1 MGSTMS
7 SNSAATAEETT
18 APGGLRGVERALDV
32 LELLARWGEGGVSEL
47 AVELDVHK
55 STTFRVLG
63 ALESRGL
70 VDQAEDRGKY
80 RLGWGL
86 VRLAGAVSARMD
98 ITSPAR
104 PVVARLSDDIG
115 ETVNI
120 AVLIEHF
127 AVNVDQALGPAAIS
141 AMNWVGRQTPLH
153 ATSSGKVLLA
163 NAAPVERTR
172 LVKAIGLAAYTA
184 ETITD
189 AGQLEQQLQEI
200 LDQGY
205 ATTEGEYEDG
215 LNAVAVPVRDARGM
229 VVAALSASGP
239 SYRLTA
245 DRMEEQASLMKD
257 AGERISQRLGY
268 IGN

>member
-1 MGSTMS
+1 
-7 SNSAATAEETT
+7 
-18 APGGLRGVERALDV
+18 
-32 LELLARWGEGGVSEL
+32 
-47 AVELDVHK
+47 
-55 STTFRVLG
+55 
-63 ALESRGL
+63 
-70 VDQAEDRGKY
+70 
-80 RLGWGL
+80 
-86 VRLAGAVSARMD
+86 
-98 ITSPAR
+98 
-104 PVVARLSDDIG
+104 
-115 ETVNI
+115 
-120 AVLIEHF
+120 
-127 AVNVDQALGPAAIS
+127 
-141 AMNWVGRQTPLH
+141 MNWVGRQTPLH

-172 LVKAIGLAAYTA
+172 LVEAIGLAAYTA

-257 AGERISQRLGY
+257 AGERMSQRLGY
-268 IGN
+268 VGS

>member
-1 MGSTMS
+1 MS
-7 SNSAATAEETT
+7 NNIPAAAAERAT
-18 APGGLRGVERALDV
+18 APGGLQGVERALDV

-47 AVELDVHK
+47 AVELEVHK
-55 STTFRVLG
+55 STIFRVLC

-70 VDQAEDRGKY
+70 VDQTEDRGKY
-80 RLGWGL
+80 RLDWGL

-104 PVVARLSDDIG
+104 PVVARLSNDIG

-127 AVNVDQALGPAAIS
+127 AVNVDQALGPASIS

-163 NAAPVERTR
+163 SVAPVERTR
-172 LVKAIGLAAYTA
+172 LVEAIGLAAYTA

-189 AGQLEQQLQEI
+189 AGELEQHLQEV

-205 ATTEGEYEDG
+205 ATTLGEYEEG
-215 LNAVAVPVRDARGM
+215 LNAIAVPVWDARGT

-239 SYRLTA
+239 SYRMTP
-245 DRMEEQASLMKD
+245 DRMKEQAPRMKD
-257 AGERISQRLGY
+257 AGVQISHRLGY
-268 IGN
+268 VGG